1 MANETVSIKTFTLV
15 KASFYL
21 QVNNLS
27 GFTHHL
33 PGDEKARQGTVRDN
47 RPMEASMVMALRPPY
62 CNKLQTHSWRPKRTF
77 QKPIKYVYIYI
88 YQKNPW
94 IFCTQ
99 VMSSMPTKQGSKC
112 CSDLKLEGTKN
123 MHPFN
128 LCMHCIVPS
137 SWNCGLWI
145 SKMKKK
151 NTYKVGQ
158 CQL

>member
-88 YQKNPW
+88 YISEKPMNFLHTGNELDANQAR
-94 IFCTQ
+94 
-99 VMSSMPTKQGSKC
+99 KQMLFRS
-112 CSDLKLEGTKN
+112 
-123 MHPFN
+123 
-128 LCMHCIVPS
+128 
-137 SWNCGLWI
+137 
-145 SKMKKK
+145 
-151 NTYKVGQ
+151 
-158 CQL
+158 